1 MRRFVLIVLTLL
13 VFQGLYSQENSS
25 LERVRKDFQAI
36 SGEEDIEELLKLKV
50 DREDPHAPVIEA
62 YQAAGTCR
70 MAEFVFSPIKK
81 LKYFHEGRDT
91 LERLIESEKTVE
103 NVYCRLLVQL
113 NVPKILNYHQEIES
127 DIGFLQEE
135 LPKAKIDPDYKSIM
149 INNLVTLAEND
160 ELKKSLLGIDLG
172 GKGNKS

>member
-1 MRRFVLIVLTLL
+1 MLIVSALII
-13 VFQGLYSQENSS
+13 FQGLYSQETS

-36 SGEEDIEELLKLKV
+36 SGEDDIEELLKFKV
-50 DREDPHAPVIEA
+50 DQEDPHAPVIQA

-70 MAEFVFSPIKK
+70 MAEYVFSPIKK

-91 LERLIESEKTVE
+91 LERLIENEKTVE

-172 GKGNKS
+172 GKENKS